1 MRLLVVEDDPHIASG
16 LIAALRRSGH
26 AVDGLASGRDADA
39 ALIAQT
45 YDLVILDLG
54 LPHMDGPMVLAN
66 LRARKNH
73 TPVLILTA
81 RDELSERVRGLNAG
95 ADDYMVKPFEFE
107 ELLARIHAISRRA
120 QGSGSDDVQ
129 VGKLSYSVRERRV
142 TVDGLLTEL
151 APRELGVL
159 EVLLQRRGKV
169 VSKHQLMEAL
179 CDWNEDLT
187 ETAIEV
193 YLHRVRKK
201 LEGSEVNI
209 RTVRGFGYLLE
220 VPGSSP

>member
-16 LIAALRRSGH
+16 LIAALRRAGQM
-26 AVDGLASGRDADA
+26 VDGLASGRDADA
-39 ALIAQT
+39 ALITQT

-54 LPHMDGPMVLAN
+54 LPHLDGPTVLAN

-81 RDELSERVRGLNAG
+81 RDELGERVRGLNAG
-95 ADDYMVKPFEFE
+95 ADDYMVKPFEFD
-107 ELLARIHAISRRA
+107 ELLARVHAISRRA
-120 QGSGSDDVQ
+120 QGASSDDVQ
-129 VGKLSYSVRERRV
+129 VGKLRYSVSERRV
-142 TVDGLLTEL
+142 TVDGVLAEL
-151 APRELGVL
+151 APREMGVL

-169 VSKHQLMEAL
+169 VSKSQLMEAL

-220 VPGSSP
+220 LPGSHP